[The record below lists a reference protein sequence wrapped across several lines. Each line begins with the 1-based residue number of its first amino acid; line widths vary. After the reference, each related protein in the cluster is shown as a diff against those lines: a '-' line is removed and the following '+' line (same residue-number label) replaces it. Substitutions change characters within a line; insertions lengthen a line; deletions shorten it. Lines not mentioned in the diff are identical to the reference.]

1 LLQATYDR
9 QVPRSDVSDRL
20 ATEMVRTVKVLRA
33 AAATLPRL
41 HEAVDPLSHPVLFA
55 LAPGPMRVSDLAAAV
70 HNDLS
75 TVSRQA
81 SMLVHHGLV
90 TKINDPADGRAQL
103 LELSPEGVDL
113 VQQARRSRA
122 EVFSQ
127 LVQDWDDADIRRF
140 TDYLDAFADSVQR
153 RHLVHPVGEPQ

>member
-1 LLQATYDR
+1 LLQATYDQ

-90 TKINDPADGRAQL
+90 TKINDPAD
-103 LELSPEGVDL
+103 
-113 VQQARRSRA
+113 RA